1 MVKYN
6 QIKEILEKNIN
17 ESLGDAIELNDCLAD
32 NPEVS
37 AKEFKSSQK
46 IVDLLKANGY
56 ATEYPF
62 AGIATAFRGI
72 HGANNHKYK
81 IALLAEYD
89 ALPGIGHA
97 CGHCVS
103 ASISVLAGIALK
115 NVQDELDADIHV
127 IGTPEEEEDGAKC
140 KMVDMGIFDD
150 YDMAMMIHLYDQNLR
165 YCTLVALD
173 SYLYT
178 YHGKAAHASAAPW
191 DGVNALNGAQLML
204 HGVDMLRQHVTP
216 DVRMHSVYK
225 NGGAAPNIVP
235 EIASVET
242 YIRALQRD
250 YLNTVIAKVDD
261 CAKGAAIATQTTY
274 DKAPTSHPYDNLVNN
289 ETGLESLKE
298 IFDELGIDD
307 NGDYTKTF
315 GSSDIGNVSFRC
327 PTFHPTLQ
335 LVERGIPIHTREF
348 EAAVKTPKAH
358 EMIALGANVIALQC
372 AKIFSDEE
380 RIKKL
385 KADFENK

>member
-1 MVKYN
+1 MAASAISPEAGVTTYLRLVKSTPPKR
-6 QIKEILEKNIN
+6 IPI
-17 ESLGDAIELNDCLAD
+17 
-32 NPEVS
+32 
-37 AKEFKSSQK
+37 
-46 IVDLLKANGY
+46 
-56 ATEYPF
+56 
-62 AGIATAFRGI
+62 AGIMMSFTR
-72 HGANNHKYK
+72 
-81 IALLAEYD
+81 D
-89 ALPGIGHA
+89 
-97 CGHCVS
+97 V
-103 ASISVLAGIALK
+103 
-115 NVQDELDADIHV
+115 
-127 IGTPEEEEDGAKC
+127 T
-140 KMVDMGIFDD
+140 
-150 YDMAMMIHLYDQNLR
+150 MA
-165 YCTLVALD
+165 
-173 SYLYT
+173 
-178 YHGKAAHASAAPW
+178 
-191 DGVNALNGAQLML
+191 VN
-204 HGVDMLRQHVTP
+204 
-216 DVRMHSVYK
+216 
-225 NGGAAPNIVP
+225 
-235 EIASVET
+235 
-242 YIRALQRD
+242 IRALQRD